1 MNRQGQTDRHEIWMD
16 KDYKL
21 KQKHLIHCSYCLFV
35 FYIEKHQVILHELS
49 FDERADLKAPD
60 LLGPVFLA
68 VQDDDESEDSFRNR
82 QKLSQSIDDLCEM
95 ISEDENEEGIY
106 CTYVKP
112 RTIHWA
118 RRIKYIVSGTIYII
132 PHTSTK

>member
-21 KQKHLIHCSYCLFV
+21 KHLIHCSYCLFV
-35 FYIEKHQVILHELS
+35 FYVEKHQVILHELS

-106 CTYVKP
+106 CTYAKP

-132 PHTSTK
+132 PQTSTK

>member
-1 MNRQGQTDRHEIWMD
+1 MDGQRLQAKTKASHP
-16 KDYKL
+16 L
-21 KQKHLIHCSYCLFV
+21 FLLFV
-35 FYIEKHQVILHELS
+35 FFYVEKHQVILHELS

-95 ISEDENEEGIY
+95 ISEDENEEGTVY
-106 CTYVKP
+106 TYAKP
-112 RTIHWA
+112 RTIPRA
-118 RRIKYIVSGTIYII
+118 RRINEKSKLNINTTSVKY
-132 PHTSTK
+132 KW